1 MMALGRGEMK
11 QILQNQKTGNTELAD
26 VPCPQV
32 KKGHVLIRTRKTLIS
47 PGTERSVLEFG
58 KAGLFEKARQNP
70 DKVRAV
76 LERVK
81 TEGIFET
88 YEALTRKLE
97 QRIPLGYCNAG
108 LVLDIGAGV
117 CHLRPGDRVASNGK
131 HAELVNVPAN
141 LCVKVAEKVCDDH
154 ATFTVLGAIGLEG
167 LRLAQPTLGETFVVI
182 GLGLVGL
189 IVVQLLQANGC
200 KVMGI
205 DMNAHRLALAKKF
218 GAHVVDLSD
227 GRDPVAE
234 ALVFS
239 RERGVDGVL
248 VTASTTSSD
257 PIHHAARMC
266 RKRGRIVLVGVT
278 GLELAR
284 EDFYEKEI
292 SFQVSCSYGP
302 GRYDPVY
309 EEQGH
314 DYPFGYVRWTEQRN
328 MEAMM
333 DLLEAEKIDVESLIS
348 HRFPLFEAQAAYDV
362 LARDAR
368 SLGIIL
374 EYPDETERPT
384 EFIRRTSVS
393 LNIVEDSV
401 KGLSRTPV
409 VSFIGAGDHAT
420 RILIPAFQK
429 AGVRLKSIATSTGTT
444 CYQVAKQ
451 FGFREAT
458 TDANAVLADPEVD
471 CIIIA
476 TRHDTH
482 ARFTKA
488 ALESG
493 KHVFVEKPLAITR
506 AELKGIEDLYTGRL
520 DAKPQSVLTVGFN
533 RRFAPHIQKI
543 RELIEG
549 YDSPKSFI
557 MTVNAGRIPSDHW
570 IQDPG
575 VGGGRIIGEA
585 CHFIDL
591 LRYLAQSPVM
601 SVLADAM
608 EHGAPRSC
616 PDTATFTLG
625 FQDGSIGTIH
635 YFANGEKTFPKER
648 LEIFCSGKILQMDNF
663 QKLKGWGWP
672 RFRKMNLW
680 RQDKGHASCTE
691 AFVKAVKEGGSP
703 PIPIEQLM
711 EVTEISLI
719 IHEMLV
725 NRVGSRIELPRKP

>member
-1 MMALGRGEMK
+1 MK
-11 QILQNQKTGNTELAD
+11 QILQNQKTGNTELVD

-32 KKGHVLIRTRKTLIS
+32 KNGHVLIRTRKSLIS
-47 PGTERSVLEFG
+47 PGTERAVLEFG
-58 KAGLFEKARQNP
+58 KAGLFEKARKNP

-76 LERVK
+76 LERLK

-88 YEALTRKLE
+88 YEAVTRKLE

-108 LVLDIGAGV
+108 VVLDIGKGV
-117 CHLRPGDRVASNGK
+117 YHLRPGDRVASNGK
-131 HAELVNVPAN
+131 HAELVNVPMN
-141 LCVKVAEKVCDDH
+141 LCVKIPETVSDDH

-189 IVVQLLQANGC
+189 IAVQLLRANGC
-200 KVMGI
+200 RVMGI
-205 DMNAHRLALAKKF
+205 DMNSHRLALAKEF

-234 ALVFS
+234 ALVLS

-257 PIHHAARMC
+257 PIRHAAQMC

-278 GLELAR
+278 GLELSR
-284 EDFYEKEI
+284 DDFYEKEI

-314 DYPFGYVRWTEQRN
+314 DYPFGFVRWTEQRN

-333 DLLEAEKIDVESLIS
+333 DLLEAQKIDVESLIS
-348 HRFPLFEAQAAYDV
+348 HRFPLAEAQAAYDV
-362 LARDAR
+362 LSNDAR

-374 EYPDETERPT
+374 EYSDDTERPT
-384 EFIRRTSVS
+384 ESIRRPLVS
-393 LNIVEDSV
+393 LSIREDRV
-401 KGLSRTPV
+401 KGLARPPA

-429 AGVRLKSIATSTGTT
+429 AGVRLKSIVTSTGATS
-444 CYQVAKQ
+444 YQAAKQ
-451 FGFREAT
+451 FGFEQAA
-458 TDANAVLADPEVD
+458 TDADAVFADPDVD
-471 CIIIA
+471 CVVIA

-482 ARFTKA
+482 ARFTTA
-488 ALESG
+488 ALKSG
-493 KHVFVEKPLAITR
+493 KHVFVEKPLAISR
-506 AELKGIEDLYTGRL
+506 AELKDIVDLYT
-520 DAKPQSVLTVGFN
+520 AQNASQPQRVLTVGFN

-543 RELIEG
+543 RELMKG
-549 YDSPKSFI
+549 FDGPKSFV

-570 IQDPG
+570 IQDPA

-591 LRYLAQSPVM
+591 LRYLAQSPVT
-601 SVLADAM
+601 SVQADSM
-608 EHGAPRSC
+608 EASSSRLPC

-625 FQDGSIGTIH
+625 FQDGSIGAIH
-635 YFANGEKTFPKER
+635 YFSNGDKTFPKER
-648 LEIFCSGKILQMDNF
+648 LEIFCSGKILQMNNF
-663 QKLKGWGWP
+663 KKLQGWGWP
-672 RFRKMNLW
+672 HFRKMNLW
-680 RQDKGHASCTE
+680 KQDKGHTHCVG
-691 AFVKAVKEGGSP
+691 AFAKAVREGGSL
-703 PIPIEQLM
+703 PIPFEQLI
-711 EVTEISLI
+711 EVTEVSLI
-719 IHEMLV
+719 VHEMLS
-725 NRVGSRIELPRKP
+725 NRVRSRIELAAKP